1 VKNIVVPIDFSA
13 VTPHVI
19 ELAVRLATS
28 FTAEIH
34 LVHVNELSPAIP
46 PAALGYGAAGVPEF
60 IPTLPVAEVLPQP
73 SLPSEKE
80 KARLAEWQK
89 EIARTGVKVTLHEPT
104 GEVTEEILRI
114 ANATK
119 ADLIVMGRHGHG
131 AVYNL
136 LVGSVTHGV
145 LKRADRP
152 VLLVPTS

>member
-1 VKNIVVPIDFSA
+1 
-13 VTPHVI
+13 
-19 ELAVRLATS
+19 
-28 FTAEIH
+28 
-34 LVHVNELSPAIP
+34 
-46 PAALGYGAAGVPEF
+46 VPEF

-145 LKRADRP
+145 LKLADRP